1 MLTMISSTEK
11 TTTFFYAVDDFKR
24 SNSWWLGEKNMIQ
37 FFFLLFNSNH
47 HSNNNIMMMMMM
59 NQVNLK
65 KSYGNLMLM
74 FIIIIIIIE
83 YIKIYTQF
91 QCAHGLHSTF
101 DMFIGPVSFFLL
113 SFFFCIHLFNTHTQI
128 WQWSLMMMM
137 MMVMIGDAM
146 VLHLQSFFVV
156 VVVDSQ
162 WFKKEKF
169 GCSTY
174 FFCVHTTMIKIF
186 PFR

>member
-11 TTTFFYAVDDFKR
+11 TKTFFYAVDNFKR
-24 SNSWWLGEKNMIQ
+24 SNSWWLGLKNMKQ

-47 HSNNNIMMMMMM
+47 HSSNNNIMMMMMM

-101 DMFIGPVSFFLL
+101 DMFIGPISFFLL
-113 SFFFCIHLFNTHTQI
+113 LFFSAFIYSTHTHKYDNGP
-128 WQWSLMMMM
+128 WWWWWWWWSLMRWFSTFK
-137 MMVMIGDAM
+137 VFSLLLLLIHNDLKKKNLV
-146 VLHLQSFFVV
+146 VLHIFFAFILL
-156 VVVDSQ
+156 
-162 WFKKEKF
+162 W
-169 GCSTY
+169 
-174 FFCVHTTMIKIF
+174 
-186 PFR
+186 